1 MLSRFQN
8 LKPEHGG
15 CLEGQIFKSEQCSA
29 TVGEV
34 NTGRA
39 VAAEGRRERYRGPP
53 DHQTRRSECYRPT
66 LVDEL
71 QSAVST
77 RLSCS

>member
-39 VAAEGRRERYRGPP
+39 VGSEGPCEVHPRSRGG
-53 DHQTRRSECYRPT
+53 RAR
-66 LVDEL
+66 
-71 QSAVST
+71 
-77 RLSCS
+77 